1 MASGKNKSPISKF
14 ILEFSDLIER
24 IFTLNVKIVL
34 AGDFNVHVD
43 IPSDSEAILFND
55 ILTTFNLQQ
64 HVKGTTHRCGHTL
77 DLVIS
82 DNNIL
87 SQTKVFSA
95 TSSDHSYINCE
106 VFFPR
111 PKLPKIQISSRNIK
125 SIIINDF
132 LTDLHFGSSYSDGD
146 SALP

>member
-1 MASGKNKSPISKF
+1 M
-14 ILEFSDLIER
+14 
-24 IFTLNVKIVL
+24 NVKIIL
-34 AGDFNVHVD
+34 ARDFNVHVD

-64 HVKGTTHRCGHTL
+64 HVKGPTHRCGHTL
-77 DLVIS
+77 DLVITRER

-95 TSSDHSYINCE
+95 ASSDHSYISCK
-106 VFFPR
+106 VFFLR

-125 SIIINDF
+125 SIIIDDF
-132 LTDLHFGSSYSDGD
+132 LKDLHFGSSYSDED
-146 SALP
+146 SAVRLGICIIQV